1 MNTSFDFFAQT
12 LIVPATKIHGKIM
25 SYIARIRDN
34 GRDANPFFRLM
45 GIDVVSFDSGKA
57 TLSMRVRDDMLNGE
71 GYLQG
76 GIFTALA
83 DEAMVLAV
91 YSLLD
96 EDQVI
101 ATISES
107 TSFMR
112 GAGPGMVLVAEGR
125 VIKRGR
131 RVAFSEAD
139 VRLLE
144 NPDSIARSSASYAI
158 STTAK
163 RPGPGT
169 T

>member
-1 MNTSFDFFAQT
+1 
-12 LIVPATKIHGKIM
+12 M
-25 SYIARIRDN
+25 SYIERIRDR
-34 GRDANPFFRLM
+34 GRDANPFFCLM
-45 GIDVVSFDSGKA
+45 GIDVVSLDKGKA

-71 GYLQG
+71 GFLQG
-76 GIFTALA
+76 GMFTALA
-83 DEAMVLAV
+83 DEAMVLAI
-91 YSLLD
+91 YSLLE

-125 VIKRGR
+125 VIKIGR

-139 VRLLE
+139 VRLE
-144 NPDSIARSSASYAI
+144 GNVDSIARMSASFAI
-158 STTAK
+158 STIGK
-163 RPGPGT
+163 RPDPGT

>member
-1 MNTSFDFFAQT
+1 
-12 LIVPATKIHGKIM
+12 
-25 SYIARIRDN
+25 
-34 GRDANPFFRLM
+34 M
-45 GIDVVSFDSGKA
+45 GIDVASLEKGKA
-57 TLSMRVRDDMLNGE
+57 TLKMRVRGDMLNGE

-76 GIFTALA
+76 GMFTALA
-83 DEAMVLAV
+83 DEAMVLSI

-125 VIKRGR
+125 IIKKGR
-131 RVAFSEAD
+131 RVVFSEAD
-139 VRLLE
+139 VRLE
-144 NPDSIARSSASYAI
+144 GKDDIIARSSASFAI
-158 STTAK
+158 STK
-163 RPGPGT
+163 EKKPGPVT